1 MVDLKSPA
9 MLEVQH
15 LGVHFETPDGR
26 LDAVRDL
33 SFSLSKGQTFG
44 IVGESGSGKSQS
56 MLAILGL
63 LAAGGHATGAAHF
76 EGRDLLRLAPH
87 ELNRIRGNRIAM
99 IFQDP
104 MTSLNPYLTIERQM
118 TEVLEVQKNATP
130 RAARSR
136 AQTMLE
142 AVQIADPV
150 RCLKGYPHQFSG
162 GMRQRI
168 MIAMALLCEPDLLI
182 ADEPTT
188 ALDVTVQAQIV
199 GLLRRLQHDFGTGI
213 LMITHD
219 LGLVAGLCDE
229 IMVMYGGRIM
239 EQGSAQALFDGPSHP
254 YTLAL
259 LNAAPRLHGEQDA
272 LIAIPGAPPN
282 LANMPPGCPFAPR
295 CPLADTRCNLAPE
308 LVGESHQRACHRPS
322 AEVSIQGI
330 QAAQP
335 TQPTQLIQ
343 PQLIG
348 TLEGIDALNIPLLRV
363 RDLQV
368 GFPVRR
374 GDWPWSP
381 GVTLRAVRGVSFDL
395 QAGETLG
402 VVGESGCGKS
412 TLARAL
418 LNLVPFQAES
428 LRWFD
433 QELAPKSAVAANA
446 GITAGLTAA
455 LTSDAT
461 ASSQAWLEVRRQVQM
476 VFQDPLASLDPRMNI
491 LQILSEPL
499 RTHEPGLTAADR
511 LDRVCALIERVG
523 LDRHQL
529 DRYPHEFS
537 GGQCQRIGIARALIL
552 RPRVIVCDEPVSAL
566 DVSIQAQII
575 NLLRDL
581 QQEFGL
587 ALIFIAHDLTV
598 IRHVSQRVLVM
609 YLGQVVETG
618 TRAALFDNPQ
628 HPYTRALLASV
639 PVPDPKIERHRAS
652 TALVGELP
660 SPLDPPSGCA
670 FRTRCPIAQDQCA
683 QSSPVLALKGRP
695 QGSGQTQA
703 ACWLA

>member
-1 MVDLKSPA
+1 MVEPSFPS
-9 MLEVQH
+9 MLEVKH

-63 LAAGGHATGAAHF
+63 LAAGGHATGTAHF

-229 IMVMYGGRIM
+229 VMVMYGGRIM
-239 EQGSAQALFDGPSHP
+239 EQGRAQAIFDGPSHP

-282 LANMPPGCPFAPR
+282 LAHLPPGCPFAPR
-295 CPLADTRCNLAPE
+295 CPLADARCNLAPE
-308 LVGESHQRACHRPS
+308 LAGESHRRACHRP
-322 AEVSIQGI
+322 AVEVSIEGIQGI
-330 QAAQP
+330 QPIHRVDPVQRLRTAP
-335 TQPTQLIQ
+335 TKPI
-343 PQLIG
+343 
-348 TLEGIDALNIPLLRV
+348 LRV

-368 GFPVRR
+368 GFPVRS
-374 GDWPWSP
+374 GDWPWSR
-381 GVTLRAVRGVSFDL
+381 GVTLRAVRGLSFDL
-395 QAGETLG
+395 RAGETLG

-433 QELAPKSAVAANA
+433 QEMAPKSAAGANA
-446 GITAGLTAA
+446 GFTAA
-455 LTSDAT
+455 VTAEAT
-461 ASSQAWLEVRRQVQM
+461 TGTQAWLRVRQQVQM

-552 RPRVIVCDEPVSAL
+552 RPRVIICDEPVSAL

-618 TRAALFDNPQ
+618 ARADLFNNPR

-639 PVPDPKIERHRAS
+639 PVPDPRIERHRAS

-670 FRTRCPIAQDQCA
+670 FRTRCPIAQDRCA
-683 QSSPVLALKGRP
+683 QSSPVLAFQGGSE
-695 QGSGQTQA
+695 GSGQSEV